1 MSRRIPKKIRW
12 DHPQYDD
19 LKNLKAHF
27 YMMPGNAIDDC
38 SIDYLEEYKSG
49 SLSCYRVLMD
59 NARKLREIGLNNFAD
74 DIAEG
79 IEILKLYKDYARWS
93 YKLHLLMQSSGIGWT
108 DLKDLEQSEIVVN
121 PSLKEEIPF

>member
-1 MSRRIPKKIRW
+1 
-12 DHPQYDD
+12 
-19 LKNLKAHF
+19 
-27 YMMPGNAIDDC
+27 
-38 SIDYLEEYKSG
+38 
-49 SLSCYRVLMD
+49 MD